1 MTKEA
6 KLHNVGKTVFSTNGA
21 GKARQLCNFK
31 KLKLDDSF
39 TSYTKINSK
48 WIKELNITPDA
59 IKLLEE
65 NIGRTLFNINNSNTF
80 FDSSP
85 E

>member
-39 TSYTKINSK
+39 TSYPKISPKWVKDLNVRPDTINSERK
-48 WIKELNITPDA
+48 TWAEHSLI
-59 IKLLEE
+59 
-65 NIGRTLFNINNSNTF
+65 
-80 FDSSP
+80 
-85 E
+85 